1 MPEDIEQL
9 QEAVR
14 RLRKRASRAQEKHTI
29 DMVMVEGVWL
39 RGTAHYLTITE
50 RELTA
55 LADWLEYIY
64 YLELDGESEGT
75 SFGEL
80 NAAINMAKAVNGA
93 KEQG

>member
-1 MPEDIEQL
+1 MSEGINQL
-9 QEAVR
+9 QEAAG
-14 RLRKRASRAQEKHTI
+14 RLRRRAERANDKTI

-50 RELTA
+50 RELTT
-55 LADWLEYIY
+55 LADWLEHIY

-80 NAAINMAKAVNGA
+80 GAALLMAKAVNGA
-93 KEQG
+93 KESDS